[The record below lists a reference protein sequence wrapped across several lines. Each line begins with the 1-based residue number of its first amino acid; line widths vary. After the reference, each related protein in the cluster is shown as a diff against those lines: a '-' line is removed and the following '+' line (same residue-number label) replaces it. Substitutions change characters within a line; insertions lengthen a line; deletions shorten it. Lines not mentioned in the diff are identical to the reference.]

1 MKNYHMLAALLA
13 FFSILLQAH
22 AGSTSV
28 FFPDLFKCSSL
39 FQGYNGLGNT
49 GPTLVSKS
57 LIQASSYST
66 ILLVSA
72 MIILMVFIVVGL
84 VYAIG
89 FSFGIEK
96 LKTIAKSE
104 MLEGLVNL
112 IIIVLILAGPIAL
125 YPGVA
130 FIANIATLGSSGA
143 AAPSGG
149 PLSAM
154 TALYTS
160 TCTNIYTNFVYNALY
175 NDYLGVVENLIY
187 YHTLSSISINLA
199 PNYFGLTFAPFGGAK
214 LIQTTLWIQESS
226 LLTVGVMGISMI
238 ILLLFIYFFIPIFLY
253 LGIILRSIPWT
264 RAAGGTLIAL
274 FISFYI
280 IFPAIV
286 YGISVVFS
294 SPYSPICNAPHAVHV
309 KGKTPPTGPCSPTAL
324 VSDPLTEI
332 TKFLFT
338 VLSLNL
344 VRLNSQLL
352 NEIGTFIKAVSFL
365 GFQAIGFVMAIIICY
380 DILEILGDLLGA
392 PSLQSSK
399 VLSKM
404 I

>member
-1 MKNYHMLAALLA
+1 MMRNYHALAALLV
-13 FFSILLQAH
+13 FSTLLLQAH

-49 GPTLVSKS
+49 GPTLISKS

-89 FSFGIEK
+89 FAFGIEK

-104 MLEGLVNL
+104 MLEGLINL
-112 IIIVLILAGPIAL
+112 IAIVLILAGPIAL

-143 AAPSGG
+143 AAPSGS

-187 YHTLSSISINLA
+187 YHTLSSVVINLM
-199 PNYFGLTFAPFGGAK
+199 PNNFGITFAPFGGAK
-214 LIQTTLWIQESS
+214 LIQTTLWIQEST

-264 RAAGGTLIAL
+264 RAAGGTLMAL

-294 SPYSPICNAPHAVHV
+294 SPNSPICNTAAGGAATV
-309 KGKTPPTGPCSPTAL
+309 GPCSSTAL
-324 VSDPLTEI
+324 LSDPLGEI
-332 TKFLFT
+332 AKFLFT

-344 VRLNSQLL
+344 VSLNGQLL

-365 GFQAIGFVMAIIICY
+365 GFQAIGFVIAIIICY